1 MLADDL
7 LSALEERGEKALA
20 PVFLVLGDE
29 SFLVEEVARRVREVA
44 CAGGVPGFNDDR
56 FTAGEVSASQVVSAA
71 RMLPMMGARRF
82 VVVRSVERWEPRSE
96 AASSDASD
104 SKKREA
110 PLDVITAYAA
120 DPNPS
125 TVLVLIAQK
134 LHGSRKIVTMAK
146 KGDFIVA
153 CDAVAR
159 QRLPDWA
166 ARRSRAAG
174 HPMSSSVADH
184 LVDLL
189 GGELGPLAE
198 AIERLGLFVG
208 QGAPISDDAVSR
220 MIAPIRAGSV
230 WTLTDA
236 LCDRDLKK
244 ALKVLS
250 EIPLRSRGD
259 ALPLLGAVT
268 SSVRKLAR
276 LDAFLRA
283 GEPLQTA
290 GQLAGVMPFRLQA
303 TRDSLRRLPSGTLER
318 WLGLCARA
326 DVDLKGG
333 AKRGDRA
340 VVESLVLSMCS

>member
-1 MLADDL
+1 MLADEL
-7 LSALEERGEKALA
+7 LAALEERADKALV
-20 PVFLVLGDE
+20 PVFLVLGEE
-29 SFLVEEVARRVREVA
+29 SFLVEEVARRLREVA

-56 FTAGEVSASQVVSAA
+56 FTAGEVTASQAVGAA
-71 RMLPMMGARRF
+71 RMLPMMGPRRF
-82 VVVRSVERWEPRSE
+82 VLVRSVERWEPRDSGG
-96 AASSDASD
+96 SDAD
-104 SKKREA
+104 RKKES
-110 PLDVITAYAA
+110 PLDVIAAYAA

-125 TVLVLIAQK
+125 TVLVMLAQK

-146 KGDFIVA
+146 KGNFIVS

-159 QRLPDWA
+159 QRLPDWVG
-166 ARRSRAAG
+166 RRSRASG
-174 HPMSSSVADH
+174 HAMASAVADH
-184 LVDLL
+184 IVDLV

-198 AIERLGLFVG
+198 AVERLGLFVG
-208 QGAPISDDAVSR
+208 AGAPITDDAVSR

-250 EIPLRSRGD
+250 EIPLRTRGD

-268 SSVRKLAR
+268 SSVRKLSR
-276 LDAFLRA
+276 LDALLRA

-303 TRDSLRRLPSGTLER
+303 TRDSLRRLPQGTLER

>member
-7 LSALEERGEKALA
+7 LMALEERGEKALV
-20 PVFLVLGDE
+20 PVFLVLGEE
-29 SFLVEEVARRVREVA
+29 SFLVEEVARRVRELA

-56 FTAGEVSASQVVSAA
+56 FTAGEVSASQVVNAA
-71 RMLPMMGARRF
+71 RMLPMMGARRL
-82 VVVRSVERWEPRSE
+82 VLVRSVERWEPRSE
-96 AASSDASD
+96 ATSDASD
-104 SKKREA
+104 RKKEA
-110 PLDVITAYAA
+110 PLDVLTAYVA

-146 KGDFIVA
+146 KGDFIVS

-159 QRLPDWA
+159 QRLPDWT

-184 LVDLL
+184 LVDLI

-198 AIERLGLFVG
+198 AVERLGLFVG
-208 QGAPISDDAVSR
+208 QGAPITDDAVSR

-276 LDAFLRA
+276 LDALLRA
-283 GEPLQTA
+283 GEPLATA

-303 TRDSLRRLPSGTLER
+303 TRDSLRRLPAGTLER

-340 VVESLVLSMCS
+340 VVESLVLSMCG

>member
-20 PVFLVLGDE
+20 PIFLVLGEE

-56 FTAGEVSASQVVSAA
+56 FTAGEVTASQVVSAA
-71 RMLPMMGARRF
+71 RMLPMMGARRY

-96 AASSDASD
+96 ASSDASD
-104 SKKREA
+104 RKKEA

-146 KGDFIVA
+146 KGDFIVS
-153 CDAVAR
+153 CDSVAR

-166 ARRSRAAG
+166 ARRSRASG
-174 HPMSSSVADH
+174 HAMSSAVADH

-198 AIERLGLFVG
+198 AVERLGLFVG
-208 QGAPISDDAVSR
+208 QGAPITDDAVSR

-276 LDAFLRA
+276 LDALLRA

-303 TRDSLRRLPSGTLER
+303 TRDSLRRLPPGTLER

-340 VVESLVLSMCS
+340 VVESLVLSMCG

>member
-7 LSALEERGEKALA
+7 LMALEERGEKALA
-20 PVFLVLGDE
+20 PVFLVMGEE
-29 SFLVEEVARRVREVA
+29 SFLVEEVARRVRELA

-56 FTAGEVSASQVVSAA
+56 FTAGEVSASQVVGAA
-71 RMLPMMGARRF
+71 RMLPMMGARRL
-82 VVVRSVERWEPRSE
+82 VLVRAVERWEPRSE
-96 AASSDASD
+96 SASGDASD
-104 SKKREA
+104 RKKEA
-110 PLDVITAYAA
+110 PLDVLTAYVA

-146 KGDFIVA
+146 KGDFIVS
-153 CDAVAR
+153 CDPVAR

-166 ARRSRAAG
+166 SRRSRAAG

-184 LVDLL
+184 LVDLV

-198 AIERLGLFVG
+198 AVERLGLFVG
-208 QGAPISDDAVSR
+208 QGAPITDDAVSR

-276 LDAFLRA
+276 LDALLRA
-283 GEPLQTA
+283 GEPLATA

-303 TRDSLRRLPSGTLER
+303 TRDSLRRLPPGTLER
-318 WLGLCARA
+318 WLTLCARA

-340 VVESLVLSMCS
+340 VVESLVLSMCG